1 MSDDIRVRFAPSPTG
16 PLHVGGLR
24 TALFNYL
31 FAKKRG
37 GKIILRIEDTDKE
50 RFVDGSIRHIKD
62 SLNWIGVK
70 FDEEPFKQSE
80 RTSIYKKYI
89 ELLIGGGGAYY
100 AFDSHEELEGHRKDH
115 EEKGKTFIYNAHNRL
130 KLKNSLTLT
139 KEKTGELLK
148 AGKYVVR
155 FKMPDN
161 EMIVF
166 EDEIRGKIQVSSR
179 ELDDKILF
187 KSDKMP
193 TYHFANV
200 VDDYLMKISHVIRGE
215 EWLPSLPLHVLLYRA
230 FGWKYPK
237 FAHLPLI
244 LKPGGKGKLSKRDGE
259 KFGFPVYALRWH
271 GGPNR
276 RRGEMYKKGVEGGEK
291 PQLKTFMGFKEF
303 GVLPQALNNYIAFLG
318 WNPKTEK
325 EIYSMKDLIREFSLK
340 NINKAGGKF
349 VIEKLKWINKKHIQ
363 QLSSTELWNTI
374 IKLNFGKQENFW
386 FRDHSRSSFSLDG
399 SKSDIHFNHSVG
411 FIEEFLG
418 LFRHRLELLPTENR
432 PGNGEGD
439 IIEQYGYLF
448 GWWDVAADKD
458 LISKVVGDNERVFL
472 KNYCSHIEKNFDS
485 KSQLKEDVKAF
496 SLGSI
501 GASMKALRVCLVG
514 KLAGPDL
521 FDLMFFLEKE
531 EVVRRIR
538 SIIG

>member
-1 MSDDIRVRFAPSPTG
+1 M
-16 PLHVGGLR
+16 
-24 TALFNYL
+24 
-31 FAKKRG
+31 
-37 GKIILRIEDTDKE
+37 
-50 RFVDGSIRHIKD
+50 
-62 SLNWIGVK
+62 
-70 FDEEPFKQSE
+70 
-80 RTSIYKKYI
+80 
-89 ELLIGGGGAYY
+89 
-100 AFDSHEELEGHRKDH
+100 
-115 EEKGKTFIYNAHNRL
+115 
-130 KLKNSLTLT
+130 
-139 KEKTGELLK
+139 K

-244 LKPGGKGKLSKRDGE
+244 LKPGGKGKLSTRDGE
-259 KFGFPVYALRWH
+259 KVGFPVYALGWH

-276 RRGEMYKKGVEGGEK
+276 SRSEMHKKGAEGGEK
-291 PQLKTFMGFKEF
+291 PEKKTFMGFKEF

-325 EIYSMKDLIREFSLK
+325 EIYSMGDLMREFSLK

-349 VIEKLKWINKKHIQ
+349 DIEKLKWINKKHIQ

-374 IKLNFGKQENFW
+374 IKLNFGRQENFW
-386 FRDHSRSSFSLDG
+386 FGHHSRSSFSLDG
-399 SKSDIHFNHSVG
+399 GKSDIHFNHSVG

-448 GWWDVAADKD
+448 RWWDVAADKD

-472 KNYCSHIEKNFDS
+472 KNYCNF
-485 KSQLKEDVKAF
+485 
-496 SLGSI
+496 
-501 GASMKALRVCLVG
+501 
-514 KLAGPDL
+514 
-521 FDLMFFLEKE
+521 
-531 EVVRRIR
+531 
-538 SIIG
+538 